1 MKIAGMQ
8 KLTLLDFPGKT
19 ACTIFTPG
27 CNLRCPFCH
36 NAALVTHIDPNSTL
50 STAEVLSFLKKRQGL
65 LEGVCITGGEPL
77 LQADILPFME
87 EIKALGYALK
97 LDTNGTNPALL
108 KTILDAGVVDYVAM
122 DIKSSPERYA
132 LVSGVPVEMDAIRT
146 SVSLL
151 IGGTTPYE
159 FRTTVVKGLHI
170 VDDFAAIG
178 EFIRGASHYY
188 IQNFV
193 DSGDLIQPGFTAFS
207 REELENFQEIV
218 APFVQKV
225 SLRGM

>member
-1 MKIAGMQ
+1 MKLAGIQ

-19 ACTIFTPG
+19 ACTLFTPG

-36 NAALVTHIDPNSTL
+36 NAALVTHIDPASAL
-50 STAEVLSFLKKRQGL
+50 STHEVLSFLKKRQGL

-108 KTILDAGVVDYVAM
+108 KTILEAGAVDYVAR
-122 DIKSSPERYA
+122 DIKSSPERYG
-132 LVSGVPVEMDAIRT
+132 LVSGVPVDTDAIRA
-146 SVSLL
+146 SVALL
-151 IGGTTPYE
+151 TGGTTPYE
-159 FRTTVVKGLHI
+159 FRTTVVKGLHL
-170 VDDFAAIG
+170 VDDFPKIG
-178 EFIRGASHYY
+178 ELIRGAGHYY

-207 REELENFQEIV
+207 REELEEFQEIV
-218 APFVQKV
+218 APYVQKV
-225 SLRGM
+225 SLRGI